1 MLKTSILPIVVNGN
15 TKLHTLTNSF
25 KVTRLIEAVKTL
37 PPFEFIPTSAFT
49 NFDNVLEEAGSEKR
63 EQLLPGELEFSDQDD
78 YSNLE
83 GPHEIRV
90 KPPPGFKDDLG
101 LLGSKFNLDQN
112 SNNND
117 QQTEI
122 QSSLGQF
129 NAASLNPFANLLA
142 NQKSQS
148 STATPNLPS
157 FNPLA
162 GLTQEQI
169 QQLALLQYLQNN
181 PVLGFGFGLG
191 GAQGPQVSS
200 LQHSKLPQFF
210 FKITENYYF

>member
-1 MLKTSILPIVVNGN
+1 M
-15 TKLHTLTNSF
+15 
-25 KVTRLIEAVKTL
+25 
-37 PPFEFIPTSAFT
+37 
-49 NFDNVLEEAGSEKR
+49 
-63 EQLLPGELEFSDQDD
+63 
-78 YSNLE
+78 
-83 GPHEIRV
+83 
-90 KPPPGFKDDLG
+90 
-101 LLGSKFNLDQN
+101 DQN
-112 SNNND
+112 TNND

-142 NQKSQS
+142 NQQSQS

-191 GAQGPQVSS
+191 GAQGPQVS
-200 LQHSKLPQFF
+200 
-210 FKITENYYF
+210 T